1 MLYALLY
8 NMYVHNYVMCIHR
21 GLPAGIYET
30 YNSEDYY
37 FVANNCQ
44 ANIIVVEKEDQ
55 VDKILKVTCT
65 FCGSAASGQ
74 LSIELV

>member
-1 MLYALLY
+1 
-8 NMYVHNYVMCIHR
+8 MCTHR

-55 VDKILKVTCT
+55 VDKILKVTQVSCI
-65 FCGSAASGQ
+65 FCGSAASRE